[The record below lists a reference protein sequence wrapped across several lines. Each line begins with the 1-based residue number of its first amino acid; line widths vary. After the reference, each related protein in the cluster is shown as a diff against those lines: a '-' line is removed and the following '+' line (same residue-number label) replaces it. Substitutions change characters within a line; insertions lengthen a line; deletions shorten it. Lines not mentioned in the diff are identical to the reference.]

1 MFPAV
6 QHRASI
12 RPAQVLVHGF
22 NFSEMQPQPALVRDQ
37 AQDLEF
43 SALLLCIE
51 MFSCLVHEQGLNDD
65 KCQGEQ
71 KEPATGDRLC
81 FGCVHG

>member
-22 NFSEMQPQPALVRDQ
+22 NFSEMQPQPALVQDQ

-51 MFSCLVHEQGLNDD
+51 ICGCLVHEHGLND
-65 KCQGEQ
+65 CE
-71 KEPATGDRLC
+71 
-81 FGCVHG
+81 